1 MQNGSRN
8 QNWQYGRTDH
18 STSPDRFARRS
29 DLSEIDLGANRTG
42 CNPRPQARSSQRRGF
57 GRTRG
62 PDHSIL
68 CRHFKRI
75 GGCAADVRNRN
86 AYFDF
91 QRWSVH
97 RRDQYAFGPS
107 CDGAYS
113 CSTRCRSH
121 PARSRKPPR
130 SGANR
135 RGAERDPDACVH
147 SSAGG
152 IASARYWR
160 CNTPR
165 LQSFGR
171 YPSHQGILHA
181 QWPPVYVHR
190 SGTRRRRSEPPGSL
204 PCLCR

>member
-1 MQNGSRN
+1 MAPEVKIGSMAEQATPLPLTASRAD
-8 QNWQYGRTDH
+8 QIFPRLTSAQIERVATHGRT
-18 STSPDRFARRS
+18 
-29 DLSEIDLGANRTG
+29 
-42 CNPRPQARSSQRRGF
+42 RSSQRRGF

-62 PDHSIL
+62 QGHSIL
-68 CRHFKRI
+68 CRHFRRI

-97 RRDQYAFGPS
+97 GRDQYAFGPS

-113 CSTRCRSH
+113 CATRWRSH

-130 SGANR
+130 PGANR

-152 IASARYWR
+152 IASARHWR

-181 QWPPVYVHR
+181 QWPPIYVHR